1 MAGRYC
7 SSNIKFNM
15 DDENQRITWEFLKQS
30 NHKKD
35 GSYAKILSDAFVK
48 ATSMQN
54 EPVVTIPSDIAKQI
68 VDEIKV
74 YLPQINF
81 STAKE
86 QNHEEV
92 EMINKSDE
100 NNNDTSQEIPT
111 GMLDFFMGQ
120 GT

>member
-1 MAGRYC
+1 
-7 SSNIKFNM
+7 M

-35 GSYAKILSDAFVK
+35 GSYAKILSDAFIK
-48 ATSMQN
+48 
-54 EPVVTIPSDIAKQI
+54 TISDNTKSEMLIPADIATQI
-68 VDEIKV
+68 VEEVKKQLSEIS
-74 YLPQINF
+74 Y